1 MSSVNN
7 QSRLPGQFP
16 SPVQQTSK
24 RLVVSELCLLW
35 VLSGCIGLSVILA
48 LHFPRSKMPELL
60 AFLPAAGSP
69 RRYARSRGSRAGES
83 GLGHDVGAS
92 YSRYSSDNQ
101 DSKSI
106 VDQQR
111 ECHDR
116 AAKEPLE
123 IARELEFFDEAV
135 SGTKPS
141 RIGFDRMMEA
151 AKQRAF
157 SVLFIYDIGRLAR
170 ESVISMPTL
179 KTLVYVHKVRV
190 ISVTEGL
197 DTAQEGWEV
206 LATILCLHHERYLF
220 YLAKNVFRGQE
231 GTVLDGLSVGDHC
244 FGYDSVPIEGP
255 PKRRRGRNGRSEKKY
270 VIIETEADWVRRIF
284 YWFVRDHQ
292 PIQWIVRELNRLGAP
307 KDHRHGKNTK
317 WGRAGVIALLRR
329 EKYVGIWPWGVTKN
343 CRNPITGQIAKELRP
358 REECGKWLR
367 HLPELR
373 IVDDE
378 TFAAAQRILDQN
390 AERIAAC
397 REESTGRLRGS
408 SKDSATPRHLLQGR
422 IRCAVCASAFHVG
435 GLHAKYLIC
444 PAFRRGL
451 CSCRTMLPRD
461 LAERLILEEVGR
473 RILSDKPWRRAVHE
487 QALQA
492 WNDFAS
498 TIPSELSSAENRL
511 AEVEQRIARLVDKVE
526 DGLEDPDIKA
536 RLAQRRNERQQL
548 ERNIGRLQNAAS
560 NRPRKP
566 TPEWV
571 DEQLKNLHEVLASD
585 GPAAAVALGNLI
597 GKVVVSEAMRPGR
610 MRPFL
615 RGEFA
620 LHPRSVVDAVNG
632 NESQTTET
640 ASGQGDSGDRIVID
654 FAEPDP
660 KYEMSDEVKQLS
672 DTGLANWEIA
682 EQLQVSPSRVTF
694 LYNFWHERSGMPVP
708 ERKNRPKRKR
718 RETPLYKRIADEA
731 KQRWDKGDSESE
743 IGRDFETTQATVR
756 KSIEWWHTS
765 RDLPVPKFAD
775 RRAGQVELAAS
786 LYQAGF
792 TVAEIAKNKLKVTI
806 TTVRKMLD
814 EWFASKGEIR
824 PDGRSLRR
832 RSA

>member
-1 MSSVNN
+1 M
-7 QSRLPGQFP
+7 G
-16 SPVQQTSK
+16 
-24 RLVVSELCLLW
+24 SELGLLW
-35 VLSGCIGLSVILA
+35 FLSGCIGLSVIVA
-48 LHFPRSKMPELL
+48 PTFPRSKMPELL
-60 AFLPAAGSP
+60 AVLPAASSP
-69 RRYARSRGSRAGES
+69 RRCARSRGVGAGES

-92 YSRYSSDNQ
+92 YSRYSSDHQ

-111 ECHDR
+111 ECRNR

-123 IARELEFFDEAV
+123 IVSELEFHDEAV

-141 RIGFDRMMEA
+141 RDGFDRMMEA

-157 SVLFIYDIGRLAR
+157 SVLFLYDIGRLAR

-179 KTLVYVHKVRV
+179 KLLVYVHKVRV

-231 GTVLDGLSVGDHC
+231 GNVLDGLSVGDHC

-255 PKRRRGRNGRSEKKY
+255 PKRRRGRNARPEKKY
-270 VIIETEADWVRRIF
+270 VIIEAEADWVRRIF

-307 KDHRHGKNTK
+307 KDHRHGKSTK
-317 WGRAGVIALLRR
+317 WGRAGVVALLRR
-329 EKYVGIWPWGVTKN
+329 VKYVGIWPWGVTKN
-343 CRNPITGQIAKELRP
+343 CRNPLTGQIAKELRP
-358 REECGKWLR
+358 QEECGKWLR

-378 TFAAAQRILDQN
+378 TFAAAQQILDQN

-422 IRCAVCASAFHVG
+422 IRCSACGSAFYVG

-473 RILSDKPWRRAVHE
+473 RILSDEPWRRTVHE

-492 WNDFAS
+492 WNDFES
-498 TIPSELSSAENRL
+498 TIPSELSSAEKQL
-511 AEVEQRIARLVDKVE
+511 AEIEQRIARLVDKVE
-526 DGLEDPDIKA
+526 DGVEDPDIIA
-536 RLAQRRNERQQL
+536 RLAERRKERQQL
-548 ERNIGRLQNAAS
+548 ERNIGRLRNAAS
-560 NRPRKP
+560 SRPRKP
-566 TPEWV
+566 TPEWIN
-571 DEQLKNLHEVLASD
+571 EQLKNLHEVLASNT
-585 GPAAAVALGNLI
+585 PAAAVALGNLI
-597 GKVVVSEAMRPGR
+597 GKVVVSEAKRLGR
-610 MRPFL
+610 KRPFL

-620 LHPRSVVDAVNG
+620 FQTRSVVDAVNG
-632 NESQTTET
+632 TERQNT
-640 ASGQGDSGDRIVID
+640 EASAGQGDSGERIVID

-660 KYEMSDEVKQLS
+660 KYEMSDKVKELS
-672 DTGLANWEIA
+672 DAGLANWEIA
-682 EQLQVSPSRVTF
+682 EQLQLSPSRVTL
-694 LYNFWHERSGMPVP
+694 LYNFWHERRGLPAP
-708 ERKNRPKRKR
+708 ERGNRPKRKR

-731 KQRWDKGDSESE
+731 KQRWEAGESECE

-756 KSIEWWHTS
+756 DAIAWWYTS

-775 RRAGQVELAAS
+775 RRKAQVELVDS
-786 LYQAGF
+786 MYQAGC
-792 TVAEIAKNKLKVTI
+792 TLAEIKVKLRLTI
-806 TTVRKMLD
+806 TTIRKMLD
-814 EWFASKGEIR
+814 ETFAARGEIR
-824 PDGRSLRR
+824 PDGRSRRR